1 MTLHFPV
8 GFIAI
13 FISLYLFYE
22 YNRVRR
28 AKYDERREDRIER
41 QQELLDNIYRARKKG
56 RA

>member
-1 MTLHFPV
+1 MTFNVPV

-28 AKYDERREDRIER
+28 AKYDERREDRNAR
-41 QQELLDNIYRARKKG
+41 QQELLDNIWRARKKG
-56 RA
+56 